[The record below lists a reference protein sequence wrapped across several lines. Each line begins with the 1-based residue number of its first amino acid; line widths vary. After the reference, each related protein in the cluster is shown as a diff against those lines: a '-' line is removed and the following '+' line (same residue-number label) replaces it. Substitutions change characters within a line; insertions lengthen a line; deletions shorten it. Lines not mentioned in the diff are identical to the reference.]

1 MNQNRSK
8 RIIVLTGGH
17 GATTALP
24 VVEELKRRSKKKLIW
39 DIYWIGTSKAF
50 EGKKIPSIESKI
62 LPKSG
67 VKFKN
72 IITGRVQR
80 KFTFWTIPSLLK
92 TPIGLLQAFFMLLTI
107 KPKVILS
114 FGGFA
119 SFPVV
124 VSGWILRIPIVIHE
138 QTSQA
143 GRANRLSSIFA
154 DQILVARESSLK
166 YFPSNKTIV
175 CGNPIIKEIEDIL
188 PKKSLAAVPTIYITG
203 GSRGSVSLNSVI
215 FDVVDQLLK
224 DHKVIHQT
232 GHIDYEKF
240 MRLKKSLSKQR
251 ASRYQVAAEIDP
263 FRIHQLFKK
272 ADLVISRAGANTVA
286 EIIAAKRPAILIPL
300 PISYLNEQLGN
311 AQYAQQFGVAQ
322 VLDQR
327 TLTGKKLLD
336 RIEIVFRNWKN
347 INEGVKK
354 KESPDIK
361 ASSRL
366 VDIIE
371 KVVFK

>member
-1 MNQNRSK
+1 MNQSRSK
-8 RIIVLTGGH
+8 IVIVLTGGH
-17 GATTALP
+17 GATTALS
-24 VVEELKRRSKKKLIW
+24 VVEELKRRSKKKTTW
-39 DIYWIGTSKAF
+39 DIYWIGTSRAF

-62 LPKSG
+62 LPKFG
-67 VKFKN
+67 VKFKK

-92 TPIGLLQAFFMLLTI
+92 IPIGFLHAFFMLLKI

-154 DQILVARESSLK
+154 NQIAVARKSSLK
-166 YFPSNKTIV
+166 YFPSNKTKV
-175 CGNPIIKEIEDIL
+175 CGNPIIKEIEGIL
-188 PKKSLAAVPTIYITG
+188 PKKSLVTVPTIYITG
-203 GSRGSVSLNSVI
+203 GSRGSVSLNLPV
-215 FDVVDQLLK
+215 FDVANQLLK
-224 DHKVIHQT
+224 CYKVIHQT
-232 GHIDYEKF
+232 GQIDYDKF
-240 MRLKKSLSKQR
+240 IKLKKSLPKQR
-251 ASRYQVAAEIDP
+251 ASRYRVEAEIDP
-263 FRIHQLFKK
+263 DKIPQLLSK
-272 ADLVISRAGANTVA
+272 ADLVIARAGANTVA
-286 EIIAAKRPAILIPL
+286 EIIAAKRPSILVPL

-311 AQYAQQFGVAQ
+311 AQYAQQFGTAQ
-322 VLDQR
+322 ILDQK

-336 RIEIVFRNWKN
+336 KIENVFRNWTN
-347 INEGVKK
+347 INEGAKG
-354 KESPDIK
+354 KENPDIK

-371 KVVFK
+371 KVIIK